1 MKHAYALVLKPPDNV
16 SYTSGYGCYLK
27 ESEVTT
33 MRQHVNGVKH
43 NRCSDVTYNPSEHN
57 KITASNQMEQT
68 LCKMESQKF
77 EYDYQGKR
85 VNIVIEYPISSD
97 KKAELEFMELLKNI
111 YMENLKKGAMKKEG
125 SALEFPP
132 TDNEVEK
139 FITKEDEEHE

>member
-1 MKHAYALVLKPPDNV
+1 MSPVL
-16 SYTSGYGCYLK
+16 YTSGYGCYLK

-33 MRQHVNGVKH
+33 MRQHTNALMRNASSV
-43 NRCSDVTYNPSEHN
+43 YNSAEQN
-57 KITASNQMEQT
+57 KITSSNQMEQT
-68 LCKMESQKF
+68 LCKMESQKS

>member
-1 MKHAYALVLKPPDNV
+1 
-16 SYTSGYGCYLK
+16 
-27 ESEVTT
+27 
-33 MRQHVNGVKH
+33 MRQHTNALKRNASSV
-43 NRCSDVTYNPSEHN
+43 YNSAEQN
-57 KITASNQMEQT
+57 KITSSNQMEQT
-68 LCKMESQKF
+68 LCKMESQKA

>member
-1 MKHAYALVLKPPDNV
+1 MSPVL
-16 SYTSGYGCYLK
+16 YTSGYGCYLK
-27 ESEVTT
+27 EREVTT
-33 MRQHVNGVKH
+33 MRQHTNALKQNTNSV
-43 NRCSDVTYNPSEHN
+43 YNSAEQN
-57 KITASNQMEQT
+57 KITSSNQMEQT
-68 LCKMESQKF
+68 LCKMESQKS

-139 FITKEDEEHE
+139 FITKEDEGHE